1 MHVDSD
7 DGILRIAFDRPGALN
22 AITRET
28 AVTLAETIDDASPEE
43 YHAIVLTGEG
53 DAFSAG
59 GDLQALAEFP
69 DSARDAYESVTDSFG
84 RVVEAM
90 LESSVPIVAKVN
102 GDAIGAGLAVVA
114 LADIAYAA
122 ADATFSCAFVR
133 VGLIPD
139 TGGTFML
146 PHIIGLRAAKKLAFT
161 GEFFDAER
169 AADLELVNETV
180 PADELDDRVEET
192 VEQLRNRPTEIVGM
206 MKQAMHE
213 NMSRHWSESL
223 DYENLLQVQART
235 SEAHE
240 EGVTAFLE
248 GRDPEFDT

>member
-7 DGILRIAFDRPGALN
+7 DDVLRIAFDRPAALN
-22 AITRET
+22 AMTKAIATE
-28 AVTLAETIDDASPEE
+28 LADTIEAASPAE
-43 YHAIVLTGEG
+43 YDAIVLTGEG

-59 GDLQALAEFP
+59 GDLEALAEQP
-69 DSARDAYESVTDSFG
+69 ESAREAYTEVEESFG

-90 LESSVPIVAKVN
+90 LECPLPIVAKVN
-102 GDAIGAGLAVVA
+102 GDAIGAGLSLVA

-133 VGLIPD
+133 IGLVPD

-169 AADLELVNETV
+169 AADLDLINEAV
-180 PADELDDRVEET
+180 PPEELDDRVDET
-192 VEQLRNRPTEIVGM
+192 LEQLRGRPTEIIGL
-206 MKQAMHE
+206 MKGAMHE
-213 NMSRHWSESL
+213 NMARHWSEAL
-223 DYENLLQVQART
+223 DHENLLQVQART
-235 SEAHE
+235 SDAHA
-240 EGVTAFLE
+240 EGVAAFLE
-248 GRDPEFDT
+248 DREPEFDD